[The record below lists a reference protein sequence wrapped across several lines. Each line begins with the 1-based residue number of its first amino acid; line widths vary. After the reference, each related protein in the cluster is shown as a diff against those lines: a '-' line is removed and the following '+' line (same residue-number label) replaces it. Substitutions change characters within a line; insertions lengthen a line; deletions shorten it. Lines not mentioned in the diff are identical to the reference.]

1 MMITEGTE
9 MQLDIFTEAP
19 ATKMPAPQIKPANTL
34 SSTLRQHTA
43 NIDTALQS
51 IFKSTHEET
60 RIQQARRIMGNSVAH
75 LSDVELEVCITEF
88 QHMLDEWF
96 DAFEHNVFDGQTLK
110 QVLGQA

>member
-1 MMITEGTE
+1 

-19 ATKMPAPQIKPANTL
+19 AAKMPTARTKPASTL
-34 SSTLRQHTA
+34 SSTLRQHTT

-51 IFKSTHEET
+51 IFKSSQEET
-60 RIQQARRIMGNSVAH
+60 RIHQARRIMGNSVAR
-75 LSDVELEVCITEF
+75 LSDEELEVCITEF

-96 DAFEHNVFDGQTLK
+96 DAFEHDLFDGQTLK

>member
-1 MMITEGTE
+1 

-19 ATKMPAPQIKPANTL
+19 ATKKIPTPIKSVSTL

-51 IFKSTHEET
+51 IFKSTQEET

-75 LSDVELEVCITEF
+75 LSDEELEICITEF
-88 QHMLDEWF
+88 QHILEEWF
-96 DAFEHNVFDGQTLK
+96 DDFEYDVFDGQTLK
-110 QVLGQA
+110 QVLRQA